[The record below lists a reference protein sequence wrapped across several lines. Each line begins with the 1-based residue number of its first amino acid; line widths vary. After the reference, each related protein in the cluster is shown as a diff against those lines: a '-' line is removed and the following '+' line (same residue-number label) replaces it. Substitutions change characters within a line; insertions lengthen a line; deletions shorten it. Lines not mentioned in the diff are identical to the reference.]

1 MTGRGWQAERLSG
14 ATRVRPTDD
23 ERNPPAGAHLAK
35 HVGGWRRRGRRWGE
49 VGALWPVRSQCEP
62 TTDAPRER
70 AHSRTRES
78 RTSSKSTSVL
88 GENADICSPVAW
100 SRTTP
105 SYGCTSI
112 TSPIFSRDTSIS
124 SGSAPA
130 GRVEGVWGREGV
142 GCGRGGG
149 GRRGGGNARAHAR
162 QRSAGGS
169 GFGVAGRVR
178 CAPASSIVLKKMGAI
193 LPPMHSPPDRLFGT
207 YGMSSPMYHRTELVA
222 DLRDEPVPTT
232 SPTYATGC
240 PFAVHSA
247 ICAWASWMPSRGIL
261 SIASACSGMSGRDH
275 ASGAGER
282 SSVFVSPDTRNT
294 VAVIFSGTL

>member
-1 MTGRGWQAERLSG
+1 MG
-14 ATRVRPTDD
+14 A
-23 ERNPPAGAHLAK
+23 G
-35 HVGGWRRRGRRWGE
+35 
-49 VGALWPVRSQCEP
+49 LWPVRSQCEP

-149 GRRGGGNARAHAR
+149 GRRGGGNARSRASALGRWQWFRGRWRAR
-162 QRSAGGS
+162 R
-169 GFGVAGRVR
+169 
-178 CAPASSIVLKKMGAI
+178 APASSIVLKKMGAI
-193 LPPMHSPPDRLFGT
+193 LPPMPAPDRLFGT
-207 YGMSSPMYHRTELVA
+207 YGMSSPMYHRTELAA

-232 SPTYATGC
+232 SPTYNR
-240 PFAVHSA
+240 VSSQHSA
-247 ICAWASWMPSRGIL
+247 ICAWRRMPSRI
-261 SIASACSGMSGRDH
+261 
-275 ASGAGER
+275 
-282 SSVFVSPDTRNT
+282 
-294 VAVIFSGTL
+294 

>member
-1 MTGRGWQAERLSG
+1 MG
-14 ATRVRPTDD
+14 
-23 ERNPPAGAHLAK
+23 
-35 HVGGWRRRGRRWGE
+35 GE
-49 VGALWPVRSQCEP
+49 VGVLWPVRSQCEP

-193 LPPMHSPPDRLFGT
+193 LPPTQTPPPRLLGT
-207 YGMSSPMYHRTELVA
+207 
-222 DLRDEPVPTT
+222 
-232 SPTYATGC
+232 
-240 PFAVHSA
+240 
-247 ICAWASWMPSRGIL
+247 
-261 SIASACSGMSGRDH
+261 
-275 ASGAGER
+275 
-282 SSVFVSPDTRNT
+282 
-294 VAVIFSGTL
+294 

>member
-130 GRVEGVWGREGV
+130 GRWRWAARGRKRARSRASALGRWQWFRGRREGSLRA
-142 GCGRGGG
+142 GILHRIEEDGRDLAADAQPARPLVRHVRDVVAHVPQDGV
-149 GRRGGGNARAHAR
+149 GRRLAR
-162 QRSAGGS
+162 
-169 GFGVAGRVR
+169 
-178 CAPASSIVLKKMGAI
+178 
-193 LPPMHSPPDRLFGT
+193 
-207 YGMSSPMYHRTELVA
+207 
-222 DLRDEPVPTT
+222 
-232 SPTYATGC
+232 
-240 PFAVHSA
+240 
-247 ICAWASWMPSRGIL
+247 
-261 SIASACSGMSGRDH
+261 
-275 ASGAGER
+275 
-282 SSVFVSPDTRNT
+282 
-294 VAVIFSGTL
+294 

>member
-105 SYGCTSI
+105 SY
-112 TSPIFSRDTSIS
+112 
-124 SGSAPA
+124 
-130 GRVEGVWGREGV
+130 
-142 GCGRGGG
+142 
-149 GRRGGGNARAHAR
+149 
-162 QRSAGGS
+162 
-169 GFGVAGRVR
+169 VAFTDAERLIGE
-178 CAPASSIVLKKMGAI
+178 AAKNQVLKNSQSVTARVQI
-193 LPPMHSPPDRLFGT
+193 QLS
-207 YGMSSPMYHRTELVA
+207 SSP
-222 DLRDEPVPTT
+222 
-232 SPTYATGC
+232 
-240 PFAVHSA
+240 
-247 ICAWASWMPSRGIL
+247 
-261 SIASACSGMSGRDH
+261 
-275 ASGAGER
+275 
-282 SSVFVSPDTRNT
+282 
-294 VAVIFSGTL
+294 